1 MLNLYSPA
9 LWRQVLRKNFNQWDK
24 LADFLQLNSEQRL
37 RISPRTDFPLN
48 LPYRLAE
55 KIVKGTLED
64 PILKQFLPT
73 VQEHLVTS
81 GYTSDPLQDETCR
94 MAPKLL
100 KKYSGRVLL
109 VCTSAC
115 AMHCRYCFRQ
125 NFEYEVEHKL
135 FQEELFCIAQD
146 ASIHEVILSGGDP
159 LSLSDS
165 TLLDLFEQIAAIPH
179 IRRLRIH
186 TRFPMGI
193 PERID
198 EAFLEIFQ
206 KMRLPV
212 WMVIHANHPREFD
225 EDIFSAL
232 EQLRYRGVG
241 LLCQSVLLR
250 GVNDS
255 VETLVALSETL
266 IDHGILPYYLH
277 QLDRVQGASHFEVP
291 EEEGKLIM
299 QGMSKQLPGFA
310 IPRYAREVPGEPSKT
325 SIIS

>member
-1 MLNLYSPA
+1 MLNLYSPP
-9 LWRQVLRKNFNQWDK
+9 LWRQVLRKNFNQWEK
-24 LADFLQLNSEQRL
+24 LADFLQLDAGQRL
-37 RISPRTDFPLN
+37 HITQRTDFPLN
-48 LPYRLAE
+48 LPFRLAE
-55 KIVKGTLED
+55 KVVKGTLDD

-73 VQEHLVTS
+73 VQEHHS
-81 GYTSDPLQDETCR
+81 AAGYCSDPLQDESCR
-94 MAPKLL
+94 KSPKLL
-100 KKYSGRVLL
+100 KKYAGRVLL

-125 NFEYEVEHKL
+125 NFDYEVEHKL
-135 FQEELFCIAQD
+135 FKEELFYISQD
-146 ASIHEVILSGGDP
+146 PSIHEVILSGGDP
-159 LSLSDS
+159 LSLSDPM
-165 TLLDLFEQIAAIPH
+165 LFDLFEQIASIPH

-198 EAFLEIFQ
+198 EAFLENFHQ
-206 KMRLPV
+206 LRLPV

-225 EDIFSAL
+225 EDIFAAL
-232 EQLRYRGVG
+232 DQLRYRGIG

-291 EEEGKLIM
+291 EEEGERIL
-299 QGMSKQLPGFA
+299 QEMSQHLPGFA
-310 IPRYAREVPGEPSKT
+310 IPRYVRESPGEPSKT
-325 SIIS
+325 SII